1 MIAISNK
8 LKNGSKMGHRIIKSG
23 IPVFFTFLI
32 LATMIIISGGCYYDN
47 EEDLYPNTAE
57 CDTLNITYETAIA
70 PIMANSCNS
79 CHSGTAPSGG
89 IKTDS
94 YNDLSVIANS
104 GRLWGA
110 VSHAQGYSPMPK
122 DQAKLSDCALT
133 KIEKW
138 INSGLPEN

>member
-1 MIAISNK
+1 MIVISHK
-8 LKNGSKMGHRIIKSG
+8 LKNGSTMEHRIIKSG
-23 IPVFFTFLI
+23 IPVFFTILI
-32 LATMIIISGGCYYDN
+32 LATVIIAPGGCYYDN
-47 EEDLYPNTAE
+47 EEDLYPNVPE

-70 PIMANSCNS
+70 PIMTNNCNT
-79 CHSGTAPSGG
+79 CHSGPAPSGG

-94 YNDLSVIANS
+94 YNDLAVIASNGS
-104 GRLWGA
+104 LWGA

-122 DQAKLSDCALT
+122 DQAKLSECALK